1 MVMLKVT
8 AAGASASST
17 ATLTA
22 EDMMMHLE
30 VSQGDTL
37 GVTKASEG
45 AYRLTRCNDAA
56 ARQMSVAERIM
67 REDREVLRK
76 LA

>member
-1 MVMLKVT
+1 MVVLKVT
-8 AAGASASST
+8 ATGASST

-22 EDMMMHLE
+22 EDMMHLE

-37 GVTKASEG
+37 GVMKALEG

-67 REDREVLRK
+67 CEDREVLRK

>member
-8 AAGASASST
+8 AAGASST

-22 EDMMMHLE
+22 EGMAHLE

-37 GVTKASEG
+37 GVTKAPDG
-45 AYRLTRCNDAA
+45 AYRLTRCDDAA
-56 ARQMSVAERIM
+56 ARKMSAAERIM
-67 REDREVLRK
+67 CEDREVLRK

>member
-1 MVMLKVT
+1 MVTLKVT
-8 AAGASASST
+8 AAGASST

-22 EDMMMHLE
+22 EDMAHLE

-37 GVTKASEG
+37 GVTKAPGG
-45 AYRLTRCNDAA
+45 AYRLTRCDDAV
-56 ARQMSVAERIM
+56 ARQMPVAERIM

>member
-1 MVMLKVT
+1 MVVLKVT
-8 AAGASASST
+8 AAGASST
-17 ATLTA
+17 ATPTA
-22 EDMMMHLE
+22 EDMMHLE

-56 ARQMSVAERIM
+56 ARRMSLAERIM
-67 REDREVLRK
+67 REDHEVLRK